1 MRKLIIGVI
10 LFLLISVPVS
20 AMELTPPTV
29 PDGVEQYM
37 PEEQESFADGLMYI
51 LKTALSSWRPEI
63 ADVTRI
69 CMSVIVAVLMMSILN
84 NVSESNAN
92 AVKLTG
98 AVIIGLLLLE
108 PVNTMIRLGTDTVT
122 SLSEYGKL
130 LLPVMTAAL
139 AAQGGTSTSAA
150 LYAGTVFF
158 NTLLTM
164 LISRLIVP
172 AVFVYLCLSV
182 ASCALEQDML
192 KQLRDFVK
200 WAMTWCLKMVLY
212 LFTGYIGIT
221 GVISGTVDKSVL
233 KATKLTISGVVPVVG
248 GILSDASET
257 ILVSAGVMKNA
268 AGIYGIF
275 AILALCIGPFLQIAV
290 PYLLLKLCGAIC
302 GLFGYKPAVG
312 LIKDFTTGMG
322 TILAMTG
329 TVCMLL
335 LISLVCFMKG
345 MS

>member
-1 MRKLIIGVI
+1 MRRLIII
-10 LFLLISVPVS
+10 IALFLLVCVPVS
-20 AMELTPPTV
+20 AMEFTAPVV

-37 PEEQESFADGLMYI
+37 PEEQESFADGLWYI
-51 LKTALSSWRPEI
+51 IKTALSTWRPEI

-69 CMSVIVAVLMMSILN
+69 CLSVIVAVLMMSILN
-84 NVSESNAN
+84 SVSESSAN
-92 AVKLTG
+92 VVRLTG
-98 AVIIGLLLLE
+98 AVVIGLLLLE
-108 PVNTMIRLGTDTVT
+108 PVNTMIRLGTGTVT
-122 SLSEYGKL
+122 SMSEYGKL

-139 AAQGGTSTSAA
+139 AAQGGTSASAA
-150 LYAGTVFF
+150 LYTGTVFF
-158 NTLLTM
+158 NTLLTT
-164 LISRLIVP
+164 LISRIIVP

-182 ASCALEQDML
+182 ANCAFEQDML
-192 KQLRDFVK
+192 KRLRDLVK
-200 WAMTWCLKMVLY
+200 WAMTWCLKLVLY

-257 ILVSAGVMKNA
+257 IIVSAGVMKNA

-290 PYLLLKLCGAIC
+290 PYLLLKLSGAVC

-312 LIKDFTTGMG
+312 LIQDFTTGMG

-335 LISLVCFMKG
+335 LISMVCFMKG
-345 MS
+345 MA